1 MKPKYY
7 GLNMPAL
14 NYGVTLTA
22 EWKWFDFMA
31 LFQGAA
37 CYSIQIPRQP
47 AQLCTLGR

>member
-1 MKPKYY
+1 MT
-7 GLNMPAL
+7 AL

-31 LFQGAA
+31 LFKGSLLF
-37 CYSIQIPRQP
+37 YPDPRQP